1 MLTLNHILLLLVTYS
16 GLLVGTI
23 ISHFTKEELKAG
35 KKYFIFARPVVLS
48 LVFFYFLK
56 FLAVSPA
63 ISIPLSGIIAVLYFL
78 WDVKSN
84 LPYNDVLAYSLLAVI
99 LFETAGTF
107 AAGLIFI
114 FGLLT
119 ASVYYDTK
127 ENLAYNLILP
137 VRDNI
142 VYLFIGIVIAL
153 I

>member
-1 MLTLNHILLLLVTYS
+1 M
-16 GLLVGTI
+16 
-23 ISHFTKEELKAG
+23 
-35 KKYFIFARPVVLS
+35 
-48 LVFFYFLK
+48 
-56 FLAVSPA
+56 
-63 ISIPLSGIIAVLYFL
+63 
-78 WDVKSN
+78 KSN